1 MFRQVPLKVASL
13 ILTAGLWQG
22 ALAEEGLQEVPEAA
36 PAPPAAIEDGQELEP
51 DVTIVQRK
59 DATVEEYRLNGRLY
73 MVKVVPVIGKPYYLV
88 DNDGDGLM
96 ERRISD
102 LQRDPIVPQWVIFS
116 W

>member
-1 MFRQVPLKVASL
+1 MRRIFPLEVASL
-13 ILTAGLWQG
+13 VLTVGVWQG
-22 ALAEEGLQEVPEAA
+22 AAAAGGLEDVPEAA

-73 MVKVVPVIGKPYYLV
+73 MVKVVPVLGKPYYLV